1 MCKRELANT
10 TYCTFEEDKCLMKDK
25 WGKRYKKERIVQ
37 WDNTDIKLSK
47 LGNADMQRITYSSY
61 YSSNCAGG
69 GVMLQL
75 CGWMGTKC
83 LFPGGISDTEYMTK
97 SGIFEEQ
104 RDFACNDISD
114 STPFCN
120 ETDKG
125 YRCTEAAHRAGK
137 QKMLQPDFAKADQHF
152 KGKQVL
158 TSGAI
163 ATDRS
168 GNERA
173 VRLSKQSGYIN
184 RGIKPAGS
192 PLRMDNA
199 WLAWSFQCNFMFENV
214 L

>member
-1 MCKRELANT
+1 
-10 TYCTFEEDKCLMKDK
+10 
-25 WGKRYKKERIVQ
+25 
-37 WDNTDIKLSK
+37 
-47 LGNADMQRITYSSY
+47 
-61 YSSNCAGG
+61 
-69 GVMLQL
+69 
-75 CGWMGTKC
+75 
-83 LFPGGISDTEYMTK
+83 
-97 SGIFEEQ
+97 
-104 RDFACNDISD
+104 
-114 STPFCN
+114 
-120 ETDKG
+120 
-125 YRCTEAAHRAGK
+125 
-137 QKMLQPDFAKADQHF
+137 MLQPDFARADQHF

>member
-1 MCKRELANT
+1 MCLSPAVQIKMEKQRLVFEKELSSS
-10 TYCTFEEDKCLMKDK
+10 
-25 WGKRYKKERIVQ
+25 ERLIAHPFPINFYQ
-37 WDNTDIKLSK
+37 SLINELSATNIH
-47 LGNADMQRITYSSY
+47 LVNDVG
-61 YSSNCAGG
+61 
-69 GVMLQL
+69 
-75 CGWMGTKC
+75 
-83 LFPGGISDTEYMTK
+83 
-97 SGIFEEQ
+97 EQ
-104 RDFACNDISD
+104 RDFACKDISD
-114 STPFCN
+114 GTPFCN

-137 QKMLQPDFAKADQHF
+137 QKMLQPDFARADQHF

-173 VRLSKQSGYIN
+173 FRLSKQSGYIN